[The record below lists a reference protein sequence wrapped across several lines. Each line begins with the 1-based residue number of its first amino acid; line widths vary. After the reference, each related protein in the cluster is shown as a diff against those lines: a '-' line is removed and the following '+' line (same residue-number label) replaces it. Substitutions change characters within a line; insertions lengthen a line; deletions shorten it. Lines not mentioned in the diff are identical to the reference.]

1 MKIIFILFLIFFS
14 NHILASEEDNT
25 EVEVINLYENKSLD
39 QMVLENLND
48 KKQIEE
54 EDDNLNKVNE
64 IETKE
69 NDIEENDTSKIQV
82 NQMEIAEHN
91 FIHKLNISDL
101 KNYFNNLQKINSIT
115 LQKEI
120 VQVLENLQL
129 NVEDDKDNEIFFI
142 IVNYLKSIG
151 HINKSYQLIE
161 RYGLT
166 DDKNLIFYTE
176 VKLNYLLS
184 TFQLKEACNLNEE
197 LNANVKLNYFYL
209 EKLDIF
215 CLILNGNQSEA
226 RLLNSILIESENNLD
241 NYFQHLFSLIINS
254 SNEIILEKEI
264 KNSNIN
270 KDLIFLYSAM
280 TRIAELPFSSSFY
293 EIDKKNLSIPI
304 ILNQSSPIDLRIKAA
319 NESFLQ
325 NLIPVDSLAALYMS
339 ADFNSDQL
347 NNPKETIETLSNNKE
362 LSMAFLFQ
370 LVNIQIFPKDRLN
383 TLIQFW
389 DFAKNHNLEEI
400 AYKLSANMLDSIE
413 ASSENITYGPQIA
426 SAYIFNGNFDN
437 AVYWIELYENAIEV
451 DSKSIY
457 SRILLDL
464 YSSTDLNS
472 FINSINLTLNNS
484 NYQDNDNYELLY
496 VLKAVMNLD
505 INSNTNINLNKIFDD
520 RSMPS
525 IFLLNEIH
533 NSILKSVDEKFLFY
547 SLISLNDKEWK
558 NIHPEHLKLILNGY
572 LQYKDGTLFRNI
584 VLELFKNYNFII

>member
-325 NLIPVDSLAALYMS
+325 NLIPDYSLAALYMS

-464 YSSTDLNS
+464 YSSSDLKS